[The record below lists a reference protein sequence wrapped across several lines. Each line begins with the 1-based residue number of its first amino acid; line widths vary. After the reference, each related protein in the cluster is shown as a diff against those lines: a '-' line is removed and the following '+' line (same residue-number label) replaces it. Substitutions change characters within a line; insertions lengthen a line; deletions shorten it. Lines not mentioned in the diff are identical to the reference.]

1 MEKRAPADHP
11 IADVI
16 ARRWSP
22 RGYDA
27 SRPVSRENLM
37 SILEAGRWAPSSS
50 NEQPWRYLVF
60 DQSDPESLAKA
71 HDCLSSGNAWA
82 KAAPVLMLSVAK
94 LTYTRNGKPNRHAG
108 HDTGAASIS
117 MALQATALGLWLH
130 QMGGYDPEKARAYF
144 GIPDDFD
151 PMAMMALGYMLP
163 ETEIPPEILLR
174 DQAPRVRNPVAAMAF
189 RGQWGVGLE

>member
-27 SRPVSRENLM
+27 SRPVSREDLM

-50 NEQPWRYLVF
+50 NEQPWRYLIF
-60 DQSDPESLAKA
+60 DQSKPEVLAKA

-117 MALQATALGLWLH
+117 MALQATALGLWIH
-130 QMGGYDPEKARAYF
+130 QMGGYDSDKARAYF
-144 GIPDDFD
+144 GIPEDFD

-163 ETEIPPEILLR
+163 ETEIPPDILQR
-174 DQAPRVRNPVAAMAF
+174 DQAPRARNPVAAMAF
-189 RGQWGVGLE
+189 RGRWGVGLE

>member
-1 MEKRAPADHP
+1 
-11 IADVI
+11 
-16 ARRWSP
+16 
-22 RGYDA
+22 
-27 SRPVSRENLM
+27 M

-60 DQSDPESLAKA
+60 DRSDPEALVKA

-130 QMGGYDPEKARAYF
+130 QMGGYDPEKARANF

-151 PMAMMALGYMLP
+151 PMAMIALGYMLP

-189 RGQWGVGLE
+189 RGQWGAGLE